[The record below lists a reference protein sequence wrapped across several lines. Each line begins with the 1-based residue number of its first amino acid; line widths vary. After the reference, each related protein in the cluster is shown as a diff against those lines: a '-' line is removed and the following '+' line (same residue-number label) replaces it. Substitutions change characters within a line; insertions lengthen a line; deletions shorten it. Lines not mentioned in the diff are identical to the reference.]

1 MRCCPHVGE
10 GASSVLVGALDL
22 GGSHVTTSLVDTN
35 NGRVLSGTTRRA
47 PLDPHG
53 SADELLEAIGAVMA
67 EADASEVGCWGLAVP
82 GPFDYAQGV
91 ARYEGVGK
99 FDALYGVDLRTRLGA
114 RVAAG
119 PAGLAFVNDAD
130 AFALGEWSA
139 GAVAGVERLVA
150 VTLGSGVG
158 SAFLRDGAVVDS
170 GDDVPPEGSAHL
182 LSWQGRPLEDTVSR
196 RALRLAYG
204 GSAVAGPD
212 VAEITARAR
221 AGEPRAVGV
230 VDAAFRALGAA
241 LGPWVRRFGATHLV
255 LGGSVSRSSDVVV
268 PPLAAGLQGAGAGV
282 DVVLAAGLEASALL
296 GAALWAHR
304 AAATSPPG
312 SR

>member
-1 MRCCPHVGE
+1 MTSPR
-10 GASSVLVGALDL
+10 LVGALDL
-22 GGSHVTTSLVDTN
+22 GGSHVTAALVTGAD
-35 NGRVLSGTTRRA
+35 VLPGSTRRA

-53 SADELLEAIGAVMA
+53 SAEELLEAIGAVMA
-67 EADASEVGCWGLAVP
+67 EVDAPEVVSWGLAVP

-119 PAGLAFVNDAD
+119 SSGLAFVNDAD

-158 SAFLRDGAVVDS
+158 SAFLRDGAVVDT

-182 LSWQGRPLEDTVSR
+182 LWWEGRPLEDTVSR
-196 RALRLAYG
+196 RALRQAYG
-204 GSAVAGPD
+204 GSPVEGPD
-212 VAEITARAR
+212 VAEIAERAR
-221 AGEPRAVGV
+221 AGEPRALAV
-230 VDAAFRALGAA
+230 VDGAFRALGAA
-241 LGPWVRRFGATHLV
+241 LGPWVLRFGASHLV

-268 PPLAAGLQGAGAGV
+268 PPLV
-282 DVVLAAGLEASALL
+282 AGLEHAGAQVAVVRAEGLEDSALL
-296 GAALWAHR
+296 GAALCALR
-304 AAATSPPG
+304 GGATSPPG